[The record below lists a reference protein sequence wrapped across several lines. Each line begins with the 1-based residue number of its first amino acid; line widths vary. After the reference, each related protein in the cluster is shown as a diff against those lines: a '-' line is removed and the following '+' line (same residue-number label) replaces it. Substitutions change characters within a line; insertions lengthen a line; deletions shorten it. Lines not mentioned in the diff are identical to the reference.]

1 MSENFNGKDYSEYFK
16 ILEQK
21 LDTSKPSVPVKR
33 ESAAI
38 SPSVKKRVKKGT
50 YRVFRLRP
58 AAIICTFAV
67 AAALIAALI
76 AVPAIKSRG
85 ENKKSDEIKKSTNS
99 ATITAEEP
107 ENNQIVYNF
116 TDSTAPVPAENDAEA
131 AIVINTETHN
141 IVAAKNEHERLYPA
155 STTKIMTLIVACDN
169 IKNFSDTFTMT
180 LDITD
185 PLFIEGASVAGF
197 LNQEEISMTDLLYG
211 MILPSGADAAM
222 GLAVKIAGS
231 EKAFAEL
238 MNDKVK
244 ELGLEDT
251 HFVNVSGLYDE
262 EQYTTAYDMAVI
274 LETAIS
280 NPLCRKILSTY
291 QYTTA
296 PTPQHPEGINLTSTL
311 FDYMYGTEPETA
323 TIEGGKTGFVNEA
336 GYCIASFGTNNTT
349 KNEYI
354 VVTLKNS
361 ARSPAVFGQIDLY
374 RQFVK

>member
-33 ESAAI
+33 ESAAV

-50 YRVFRLRP
+50 YRVFRIRP

-67 AAALIAALI
+67 AALIAALI

-99 ATITAEEP
+99 AIITAEEP
-107 ENNQIVYNF
+107 ESNQIVYNF

-131 AIVINTETHN
+131 AIVINTETHD

-169 IKNFSDTFTMT
+169 IKNYSDTFTMT

-231 EKAFAEL
+231 EKAFREGKAERSRCG
-238 MNDKVK
+238 NDQGKAHAAARACRIHKDAGRNLQCSVRPGIGCAQK
-244 ELGLEDT
+244 AQGCRVCAKGFGHITGD
-251 HFVNVSGLYDE
+251 SGKANQL
-262 EQYTTAYDMAVI
+262 Q
-274 LETAIS
+274 
-280 NPLCRKILSTY
+280 
-291 QYTTA
+291 
-296 PTPQHPEGINLTSTL
+296 
-311 FDYMYGTEPETA
+311 
-323 TIEGGKTGFVNEA
+323 
-336 GYCIASFGTNNTT
+336 
-349 KNEYI
+349 
-354 VVTLKNS
+354 
-361 ARSPAVFGQIDLY
+361 
-374 RQFVK
+374 